1 MSRLSSLLKKHR
13 QEIQQ
18 IVEKHH
24 AKNVKV
30 FGSAVRQD
38 DSADSDLDL
47 LIETTP
53 ETTMFDI
60 GAIKFELNELLG
72 VEVDV
77 LTPNSLP
84 MHFKEKV
91 EQEARLISP

>member
-1 MSRLSSLLKKHR
+1 MADLTKLLSKHR
-13 QEIQQ
+13 EEINQ
-18 IVEKHH
+18 IISKHH

-30 FGSAVRQD
+30 FGSVLWK
-38 DSADSDLDL
+38 ADYEGSDLDL

-60 GAIKFELNELLG
+60 GAIKFELNKLLG

-84 MHFKEKV
+84 LHFKEKV
-91 EQEARLISP
+91 EQEARLL

>member
-1 MSRLSSLLKKHR
+1 MKHLSRLLRKHR
-13 QEIQQ
+13 EEIQK

-24 AKNVKV
+24 AKNLKV
-30 FGSAVRQD
+30 FGSVAVGNE
-38 DSADSDLDL
+38 SADSDIDL

-60 GAIKFELNELLG
+60 GAIKFELNNLLG

-84 MHFKEKV
+84 MQFKDKV
-91 EQEARLISP
+91 EQEARLI

>member
-1 MSRLSSLLKKHR
+1 MKHLSALLRKHSK
-13 QEIQQ
+13 EIQK

-30 FGSAVRQD
+30 FGSVALGTE
-38 DSADSDLDL
+38 STDSDIDL

-53 ETTMFDI
+53 ETTMFDV
-60 GAIKFELNELLG
+60 GAIKYELNKLLG
-72 VEVDV
+72 IEVDV

-84 MHFKEKV
+84 MQFRNKI
-91 EQEARLISP
+91 EQEARLI

>member
-1 MSRLSSLLKKHR
+1 MKHLSRLLRKNR
-13 QEIQQ
+13 EEIQK

-30 FGSAVRQD
+30 FGSVAVGNE
-38 DSADSDLDL
+38 SADSDIDL

-60 GAIKFELNELLG
+60 GAIKFELNNLLG

-84 MHFKEKV
+84 MQFKDKV
-91 EQEARLISP
+91 EQEARLI

>member
-1 MSRLSSLLKKHR
+1 MKHLSRLLRKHR
-13 QEIQQ
+13 EEIQK

-30 FGSAVRQD
+30 FGSVAVGNE
-38 DSADSDLDL
+38 SADSDIDL

-60 GAIKFELNELLG
+60 GAIKFELNNLLG

-84 MHFKEKV
+84 MQFKDKV
-91 EQEARLISP
+91 EQEARLI

>member
-1 MSRLSSLLKKHR
+1 MKHLSRLLRKHR
-13 QEIQQ
+13 EEIQK

-30 FGSAVRQD
+30 FGSVAVGNE
-38 DSADSDLDL
+38 SADSDIDL

-60 GAIKFELNELLG
+60 GAIKFELNNLLG

-84 MHFKEKV
+84 MQYKDRV
-91 EQEARLISP
+91 EQEARLI

>member
-1 MSRLSSLLKKHR
+1 MADLIKLLSKHR
-13 QEIQQ
+13 EEINK
-18 IVEKHH
+18 IISKHH

-30 FGSAVRQD
+30 FGSVLWK
-38 DSADSDLDL
+38 ADYECSDLDL

-60 GAIKFELNELLG
+60 GAIKFELNKLLG

-84 MHFKEKV
+84 LHFKEKV
-91 EQEARLISP
+91 EQEARLL

>member
-1 MSRLSSLLKKHR
+1 MKHLLTLLRKHR
-13 QEIQQ
+13 EEIQK

-30 FGSAVRQD
+30 FGSVAVGNE
-38 DSADSDLDL
+38 SADSDIDL

-60 GAIKFELNELLG
+60 GAIKFELNNLLG

-84 MHFKEKV
+84 MQFKDKV
-91 EQEARLISP
+91 EQEARLI

>member
-1 MSRLSSLLKKHR
+1 MKHLLTLLRKHR
-13 QEIQQ
+13 EEIQK

-30 FGSAVRQD
+30 FGSVAVGNE
-38 DSADSDLDL
+38 SADSDIDL

-60 GAIKFELNELLG
+60 GAIKFELNKLLG

-84 MHFKEKV
+84 VQFKDKV
-91 EQEARLISP
+91 EQEARLI

>member
-1 MSRLSSLLKKHR
+1 MKHLSTLLRKHSK
-13 QEIQQ
+13 EIQQ
-18 IVEKHH
+18 VVEKHH

-30 FGSAVRQD
+30 FGSVALGTESV
-38 DSADSDLDL
+38 DSDIDL
-47 LIETTP
+47 LIETTS

-60 GAIKFELNELLG
+60 GAIKFELNKLLG

-84 MHFKEKV
+84 VQFKDKV
-91 EQEARLISP
+91 EQEARLI

>member
-1 MSRLSSLLKKHR
+1 MKHLLRLLRKHSK
-13 QEIQQ
+13 EIQK
-18 IVEKHH
+18 IAEKHH

-30 FGSAVRQD
+30 FGSVAMGTE
-38 DSADSDLDL
+38 SADSDIDL
-47 LIETTP
+47 LIETTS

-60 GAIKFELNELLG
+60 GAIKFELNTLLG

-84 MHFKEKV
+84 MQFKDKV
-91 EQEARLISP
+91 EREARLI